1 MGQIVSLAAKP
12 KRCNLNQLSQVPTPA
27 AGEYILVS
35 SDNSMNAAGQG
46 NFDCYIEGNG
56 TTAATALELKSIA
69 DLEIS
74 RDSKNSVASK
84 AVFPL
89 KEAIFGSS
97 GDIHPNIGNRGS
109 GYFLTSPT
117 LSSTSGGYYYII
129 DLSAYVGAQVVVDFT
144 TSNTT
149 SGRATGIGNATSF
162 ASYYQEKD
170 LANNVKENFTFD
182 ITASAYILYISFGT
196 NVDTSTLSVV
206 VKNYSVDG
214 IVEQVALIKGIIDG
228 SEEELDITSL
238 INFDGTGI
246 IWASNKSVGQTYTGA
261 TDGATGGIYNTTPFD
276 VSPYA
281 QITLYSIVTG
291 NRAIILTDENDKIV
305 AVSQWGNG
313 NTWTYDIHALN
324 AKNLWV
330 CVTDNNRDF
339 SAVGSVKVEGIEERV
354 EALENQSGGDKSIV
368 YVSGS
373 GNDGNEGTASSPL
386 ATIDAALSLGAE
398 VVYVDGIVN
407 GQINLSLCKGR
418 QLRIEKKTNGNVS
431 VLHDNSAVV
440 LNDGSETLVSGKVY
454 SKVLSSA
461 ISGAVKW
468 IYQEFVDDETTLIS
482 DADRMPLQRGREYR
496 CKHTRLTL
504 TSATSLNDAISEI
517 QSADD
522 CRWFFDASNS
532 TLYFSR
538 PQATSASH
546 PLIVPQD
553 NKLLFSAANKNVKL
567 TMVGIDVIG
576 MDVNIH
582 EMNAPTLIEC
592 SSGCVSGNGISW
604 NDTIGARI
612 VRCETYFCQYA
623 ANGDGFNAHATYST
637 GVNVFERYC
646 YAELVDCW
654 AHDIYDDGYSDHGRC
669 EVSIF
674 GGLFEHCGKG
684 ALTPSNGT
692 HCTCYNVIARNS
704 VRGFYLAGTDANEG
718 GHYAQLKCIGCS
730 SYNNHKSNGA
740 GGHGF
745 AVVSDGNKLIAI
757 NCSGWDNED
766 RSYYCDPRTQMLLV
780 DCKSSGDSAS
790 SAVYK
795 GGSVEIVTNN
805 AVS

>member
-1 MGQIVSLAAKP
+1 MGQIVSAAAKP
-12 KRCNLNQLSQVPTPA
+12 KRCNIQSLSSLDTPA
-27 AGEYILVS
+27 AGEHILVS

-46 NFDCYIEGNG
+46 NFDCYIEGDG
-56 TTAATALELKSIA
+56 TKAATALPLLTIA
-69 DLEIS
+69 DDTIT
-74 RDSKNSVASK
+74 RDSLNSVTSK
-84 AVFPL
+84 AIFPL

-97 GDIHPNIGNRGS
+97 GNIYPSVGQRGD

-117 LSSTSGGYYYII
+117 LASPTGGYYYII
-129 DLSAYVGAQVVVDFT
+129 DLSAYVGAQVVVNFT

-149 SGRATGIGNATSF
+149 STRATGIGNASAFST
-162 ASYYQEKD
+162 YYKEMQ
-170 LANNVKENFTFD
+170 LANNEVENFTFN
-182 ITASAYILYISFGT
+182 ITSSAYILYISFST
-196 NVDTSTLSVV
+196 NIDTSTLSVV
-206 VKNYSVDG
+206 VTGYT
-214 IVEQVALIKGIIDG
+214 VEGMISRVNTLQTIIDG

-276 VSPYA
+276 LSPYT

-291 NRAIILTDENDKIV
+291 NRAIILTDDNDKIV
-305 AVSQWGNG
+305 AVSRWGDN

-330 CVTDNNRDF
+330 CITDNDRNF
-339 SAVGSVKVEGIEERV
+339 SAVGSIKVEGIEERV
-354 EALENQSGGDKSIV
+354 DALENQSGGDKSVV
-368 YVSGS
+368 YVSES

-398 VVYVDGIVN
+398 VVYVDGIVS
-407 GQINLSLCKGR
+407 GQVNLSLCKGR

-431 VLHDNSAVV
+431 VLHDNSAIV
-440 LNDGSETLVSGKVY
+440 LSDGSEELVSGKVY
-454 SKVLSSA
+454 RKVLTSTISSA
-461 ISGAVKW
+461 TKW
-468 IYQEFVDDETTLIS
+468 IYQEFVNDETTLIS
-482 DADRMPLQRGREYR
+482 DVDRLPLQRGQEYR

-522 CRWFFDASNS
+522 YRWFFDASNS

-538 PQATSASH
+538 PQTTSASH
-546 PLIVPQD
+546 PLIIP
-553 NKLLFSAANKNVKL
+553 KELKMLFASTNKNVKL

-576 MDVNIH
+576 MAVNIH

-612 VRCETYFCQYA
+612 VRCEAYFCQYA
-623 ANGDGFNAHATYST
+623 ANGDGFNAHATFSA

-684 ALTPSNGT
+684 AITPSNGT

-704 VRGFYLAGTDANEG
+704 IRGFYLAGVDNNEG

-740 GGHGF
+740 GGFGYS
-745 AVVSDGNKLIAI
+745 VVSNGNKLTAI
-757 NCSGWDNED
+757 NCSGWNNED
-766 RSYYCDPRTQMLLV
+766 RSYHCDASTQMLLV
-780 DCKSSGDSAS
+780 DCKSSGDGAS
-790 SAVYK
+790 SPVYK
-795 GGSVEIVTNN
+795 GGSVQIVNN
-805 AVS
+805 NSIS